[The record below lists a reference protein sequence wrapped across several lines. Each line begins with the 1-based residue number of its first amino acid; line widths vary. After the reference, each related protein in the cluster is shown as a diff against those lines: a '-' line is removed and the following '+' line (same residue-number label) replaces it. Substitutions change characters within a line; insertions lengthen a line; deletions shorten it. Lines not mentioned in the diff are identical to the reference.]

1 MENQGLIYKKMIEV
15 MAEVPAIG
23 KNQRNQQQG
32 FSYRGIDDVMNAL
45 QNILPKHGVFYA
57 PEVLE
62 SRREERTNTKGTTL
76 FYQTLKVKYTFYAE
90 DGSSVS
96 AVVQSEGMDSG
107 DKASN
112 KAMSAACKYALF
124 QVFNI
129 PTVEIIDPD
138 AASEEVRPK
147 AIEWKMP
154 KFDGVMT
161 LNDAMAF
168 KDKNGLK
175 YADKSLDEL
184 MSMEKSIERALS
196 RVSDSKQVQEM
207 TDKRNA
213 ACLIIESRLNQGAC

>member
-1 MENQGLIYKKMIEV
+1 M
-15 MAEVPAIG
+15 
-23 KNQRNQQQG
+23 
-32 FSYRGIDDVMNAL
+32 
-45 QNILPKHGVFYA
+45 
-57 PEVLE
+57 
-62 SRREERTNTKGTTL
+62 
-76 FYQTLKVKYTFYAE
+76 
-90 DGSSVS
+90 
-96 AVVQSEGMDSG
+96 VQSEGMDSG

-124 QVFNI
+124 QIFNI

-147 AIEWKMP
+147 TIEWKMP

-196 RVSDSKQVQEM
+196 RVSDHKQIQEM

-213 ACLIIESRLNQGAC
+213 ACLIIENRLNEGAC